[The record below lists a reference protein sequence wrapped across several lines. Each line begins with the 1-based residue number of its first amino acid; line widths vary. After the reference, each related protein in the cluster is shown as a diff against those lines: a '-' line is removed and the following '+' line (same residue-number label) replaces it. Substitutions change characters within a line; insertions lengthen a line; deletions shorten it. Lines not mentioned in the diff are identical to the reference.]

1 MLVSVIVP
9 NHGRIISKLVDSI
22 HASTYKNI
30 ELLVIDRGYERS
42 EQRNMGI
49 AESQGDLLL
58 ILDSDQSVHPKLI
71 EECVELIKLGYGSI
85 YIPEIIVAKSFFG
98 KVRAFEREFYT
109 ATAVDVPRFVRKY
122 LCQQFDTE
130 LRGPED
136 SDWGN
141 RIIGLRATSS
151 YPLYHH
157 DDIGFIE
164 YFRKKHYYSKSMKRY
179 VERNPHDKILNWR
192 WRCFGVFFEKGK
204 WKKVLRH
211 PILFACIMGIIFM
224 RGLIYLWSKIR

>member
-9 NHGRIISKLVDSI
+9 NHGRIITTLKKSVED
-22 HASTYKNI
+22 STYKNV

-49 AESQGDLLL
+49 YEAKGEAFLF
-58 ILDSDQSVHPKLI
+58 LDSDQSIHPKLI
-71 EECVELIKLGYGSI
+71 EECVELIKLGYGSV

-98 KVRAFEREFYT
+98 KVRAYERNFYT
-109 ATAVDVPRFVRKY
+109 GTAVDVPRFVKK
-122 LCQQFDTE
+122 CICPKFDTL

-141 RIIGLRATSS
+141 RIIGLKVVSS
-151 YPLYHH
+151 YPVYHH
-157 DDIGFIE
+157 DDIAFLE
-164 YFRKKHYYSKSMKRY
+164 YFRKKAYYAKSMKRY
-179 VERNPHDKILNWR
+179 VEKNPYDKILDWR

-211 PILFACIMGIIFM
+211 PILFACVMGIILI
-224 RGLIYLWSKIR
+224 RGFIYLWSKIR

>member
-9 NHGRIISKLVDSI
+9 NHGRIITTLVDSI
-22 HASTYKNI
+22 KKSTYKDV

-49 AESQGDLLL
+49 AEAKGELFL

-71 EECVELIKLGYGSI
+71 EECVSLCQMGYGSV

-98 KVRAFEREFYT
+98 KVRAYEREFYT
-109 ATAVDVPRFVRKY
+109 GTAVDVPRFVKKR
-122 LCQQFDTE
+122 LCPKFDTE

-141 RIIGLRATSS
+141 RILGPRVTSS

-164 YFRKKHYYSKSMKRY
+164 YFRKKAYYSKSMKRY
-179 VERNPHDKILNWR
+179 VERNPTDKILDWK

-204 WKKVLRH
+204 WKKVLQH
-211 PILFACIMGIIFM
+211 PILFACVMGIILI
-224 RGLIYLWSKIR
+224 RGIVYLWNR